1 MAFPRNNNG
10 SSNITASSQNT
21 NLIPT
26 LQRSNVYTNLQLP
39 ISNRYS
45 YVNSTLVHTQRA
57 QYQLPLAGVA
67 NWPGVRP
74 VQQNMHVLQTSSSI
88 NADAYR
94 GVSMLSTVTFQ
105 PHQLTHLP
113 GNIIVNNTFILPGI
127 FNGRGL
133 PQHLARGTQVPSNP
147 FHQVPSTRPSLIANN
162 LLNISPNP
170 IMSRVSTGPRLP
182 SFSSNI
188 NIGRPT
194 FMSNQAQV
202 QPTTTRATSPTTPNF
217 VPTPVFPRIPP
228 NSQAPFVSSN
238 NSGPSHVV
246 REENTTTIATAAAA
260 TTTTTTTSQTHP
272 RPQTQTQPQPQREH
286 KCSQC
291 DKFFSTGSALGGHMS
306 FHSRKRKLEE
316 ETASCG
322 KRFQPLGYSSLFP
335 LVNGLAL
342 ESGLSSCFR
351 ANPTTVSASGPSDPS
366 TSIRSENV
374 GTEGTEAPS
383 IKREEDEDEKRPS

>member
-10 SSNITASSQNT
+10 SSNITTSSQNP

-45 YVNSTLVHTQRA
+45 YVNSPLVHTQRA
-57 QYQLPLAGVA
+57 QYQQPLAGVA

-74 VQQNMHVLQTSSSI
+74 FQQNMHVLQTSSSI
-88 NADAYR
+88 NANAYR
-94 GVSMLSTVTFQ
+94 GVSVLSTVTFQ
-105 PHQLTHLP
+105 PHQLTHFSD
-113 GNIIVNNTFILPGI
+113 NIIVNNTFILPGI
-127 FNGRGL
+127 FNARRL
-133 PQHLARGTQVPSNP
+133 PQHLARGTQVPFNP
-147 FHQVPSTRPSLIANN
+147 FHQVPSTRPSLITN

-170 IMSRVSTGPRLP
+170 IMSRASTGPRLP

-228 NSQAPFVSSN
+228 NPQAPSASSN

-246 REENTTTIATAAAA
+246 REENTITVATAAVPTTKTTTIA
-260 TTTTTTTSQTHP
+260 SQPQP
-272 RPQTQTQPQPQREH
+272 RPQTQAQPQREH

-291 DKFFSTGSALGGHMS
+291 DKFFLTGSALGGHMS
-306 FHSRKRKLEE
+306 FHSTKRKLEE
-316 ETASCG
+316 ETTSRG
-322 KRFQPLGYSSLFP
+322 KRFQPLGYSSFFH
-335 LVNGLAL
+335 LVNDLGF
-342 ESGLSSCFR
+342 ESGSSSCFR
-351 ANPTTVSASGPSDPS
+351 ANPTTVNASGPSDPS
-366 TSIRSENV
+366 TSMRSENA
-374 GTEGTEAPS
+374 GAEGTEAPS
-383 IKREEDEDEKRPS
+383 IKREEDEDEKGPS